1 VGGAMGDR
9 ADNER
14 IVNEVKILTE
24 ELEKFA
30 NKEESAETIGPAI
43 FEYILGRERIRRN
56 AISPGPR
63 QDAVDYET
71 VETLQSARLRDT
83 RFVEIEAILRRI
95 GDDPVEAVQ
104 YFEQLITQKAKDL
117 SEKQTMRAKKP
128 RPRRRSHLSQMI
140 DEIVLGDPNITE
152 NRLKYELLS
161 HSGIKIIDDELR
173 DTTNSE
179 TIKVKGLKDYLSRAK
194 ERISH

>member
-1 VGGAMGDR
+1 M
-9 ADNER
+9 
-14 IVNEVKILTE
+14 
-24 ELEKFA
+24 
-30 NKEESAETIGPAI
+30 
-43 FEYILGRERIRRN
+43 
-56 AISPGPR
+56 
-63 QDAVDYET
+63 
-71 VETLQSARLRDT
+71 
-83 RFVEIEAILRRI
+83 
-95 GDDPVEAVQ
+95 EAVQ

-117 SEKQTMRAKKP
+117 SEKQTMRAKNP
-128 RPRRRSHLSQMI
+128 RPRGRSRLSQMI

-161 HSGIKIIDDELR
+161 HSGIKIIDDEFR

>member
-1 VGGAMGDR
+1 MGGAMGDR

-71 VETLQSARLRDT
+71 
-83 RFVEIEAILRRI
+83 I
-95 GDDPVEAVQ
+95 
-104 YFEQLITQKAKDL
+104 KA
-117 SEKQTMRAKKP
+117 
-128 RPRRRSHLSQMI
+128 
-140 DEIVLGDPNITE
+140 
-152 NRLKYELLS
+152 
-161 HSGIKIIDDELR
+161 
-173 DTTNSE
+173 
-179 TIKVKGLKDYLSRAK
+179 KGLKDYLSRAK